1 MGELRSLKESYAHPI
16 LDSVGAQQEPSRL
29 LHCGAKS
36 ARRAP
41 TWTPSPPPGW
51 GSWSSCPSLLAL
63 SWVGSIPGSSAG
75 SCTKGLVLWYG
86 PLDSRGRRWPQALKH
101 WSPSLALGWASRT
114 YLVALLGLLDEDH
127 WRTRHPICLPD
138 GSNPVLQNLC
148 FRHLGRGGFLRFL
161 PRVLLLFD
169 GWHLQSIFLGVEL
182 DRIIHGVVSS
192 LGGSCR
198 ITFLLLLQ
206 RFVQRSPCFRKPV
219 FADVTRRFLDTK
231 RQTEVVYVF
240 WSGSSPGTWAA
251 APETKT
257 GHVTPPSCFVDR
269 KRATFHANQNKWQMR
284 RRKASTPA
292 TDWRAR

>member
-41 TWTPSPPPGW
+41 TWTSSPPPGW

-101 WSPSLALGWASRT
+101 WSPSLTFGWVSRFRT
-114 YLVALLGLLDEDH
+114 CLVALLGLLDEGH

-138 GSNPVLQNLC
+138 CSNPVLQNLC
-148 FRHLGRGGFLRFL
+148 FRHLGRGGCLRFL

-169 GWHLQSIFLGVEL
+169 GRHLQSIFLGMEL

-219 FADVTRRFLDTK
+219 FTQRFLTSRSDSWIQSVK
-231 RQTEVVYVF
+231 PSLRRHYWHLWRLSPYLLKWEQPGNL
-240 WSGSSPGTWAA
+240 SCGSWD
-251 APETKT
+251 E
-257 GHVTPPSCFVDR
+257 DR
-269 KRATFHANQNKWQMR
+269 SRDSTILLCWQ
-284 RRKASTPA
+284 KAS
-292 TDWRAR
+292 DFSRKSE